1 MIVTEHSLWLLPLCI
16 IPGVLYAG
24 MVYWRVHK
32 PEMPRNMKIALSV
45 MRGFAVSA
53 IAFLLL
59 HPIVNSTQ
67 KEVEKPVIA
76 VGIDNSQSVLLTD
89 SLHYYTGS
97 FRRELQQVLQDMSRR
112 YQVDVYTIDD
122 GCHPGDSVDYSGKKT
137 DISSFFHTVESAYYR
152 KNLGAVVLLSD
163 GIANTGSSP
172 LYAAQKIKA
181 PIYTVAMGDT
191 TPTRDALIAKVN
203 YNKTVYLNNVFPI
216 EILVKAQDMAGK
228 SATLTLYEDGI
239 KVMEQPVHYSGSSHV
254 QWVKTSFEARKAG
267 LHTYKMNLSVADG
280 EITPL
285 NNTCTIAIQVLDKR
299 KKVAIVYA
307 SPHPDVAA
315 VARSLASS
323 DAYEVESYPIAGFN
337 KPAGEYDIMVLHGL
351 PIDAKS
357 KTLVNDINYR
367 GMPCVYMPCN
377 MDMYN
382 AFNSSDAGMQ
392 VLNKGSMTNEAYPE
406 VNPNFSGISL
416 MPSTADFLGNV
427 TPVEVPMAYYQP
439 GAQCQVVLY
448 QKIGKVS
455 TRYPLL
461 VLMQGHKARGAVLL
475 GNGWWRWRMCDYVQ
489 SSTWEHFDDLILKI
503 FQYVGIQE
511 DKSFFRV
518 KGKQVY
524 AENEPI
530 VFDAE
535 LYNANYEP
543 VNTPEVLMEIQG
555 ENQKHQFAFTRYGK
569 MYRLQAGSL
578 PQGTYLWKATT
589 TFNNEHYERSGS
601 FVVQE
606 VNMEA
611 LNITADY
618 QLLYNL
624 AAQSGGKCYS
634 DKQLDL
640 LRKHICNRT
649 DLKPVAHYHTLPHP
663 MAERIWVPV
672 LLILLM
678 CGEYFIRKWHGGY

>member
-1 MIVTEHSLWLLPLCI
+1 MVTEHSLWLVPLCI
-16 IPGVLYAG
+16 LLGVCYAG
-24 MVYWRVHK
+24 MVYGRVHK
-32 PEMPRNMKIALSV
+32 PEMPQNMKIALSV
-45 MRGFAVSA
+45 MRGFTVSA

-59 HPIVNSTQ
+59 HPIVNSTR
-67 KEVEKPVIA
+67 KEVEKPIIA

-89 SLHYYTGS
+89 TRHYYTDT
-97 FRRELQQVLQDMSRR
+97 FKRELQQLLQNMSRH

-122 GCHPGDSVDYSGKKT
+122 GCHPGAIADYSGKKT
-137 DISSFFHTVESAYYR
+137 DLSSFFHTVESAYYR

-163 GIANTGSSP
+163 GIVNAGGSP
-172 LYAAQKIKA
+172 LYAAQNIQA
-181 PIYTVAMGDT
+181 PIYTVTMGDT

-203 YNKTVYLNNVFPI
+203 YNKTVYLHNVFPI
-216 EILVKAQDMAGK
+216 EILVKATDMAGK
-228 SATLTLYEDGI
+228 NATLTLYEDGV
-239 KVMEQPVHYSGSSHV
+239 KLMEQPVHYSGNNHV
-254 QWVKTSFEARKAG
+254 QWIKTSFEADKAG
-267 LHTYKMNLSVADG
+267 MHTYKITLSVAEG

-285 NNTCTIAIQVLDKR
+285 NNTCTIAIQVPDKR

-315 VARSLASS
+315 VARSLATSN
-323 DAYEVESYPIAGFN
+323 AYEVESYQVNNFN

-351 PIDAKS
+351 PVDARS
-357 KTLVNDINYR
+357 KALVNDINYM
-367 GMPCVYMPCN
+367 GIPCLYMPCN

-382 AFNSSDAGMQ
+382 AFNSSATGLQ

-416 MPSTADFLGNV
+416 LPSTTDFLSGV
-427 TPVEVPMAYYQP
+427 SPVEVPMAQYQV
-439 GAQCQVVLY
+439 GAQCKVVLY

-455 TRYPLL
+455 TRYPLMVL
-461 VLMQGHKARGAVLL
+461 IQGNKARSAVLM
-475 GNGWWRWRMCDYVQ
+475 GNGWWRWRMYDYVQ
-489 SSTWEHFDDLILKI
+489 SSAWEHFDDLILKV

-518 KGKQVY
+518 KGRQVY
-524 AENEPI
+524 AENEPV

-543 VNTPEVLMEIQG
+543 VNTPEVLMELQG
-555 ENQKHQFAFTRYGK
+555 ETQKHQFAFTRYGK

-578 PQGTYLWKATT
+578 PQGTYKWKATT
-589 TFNNEHYERSGS
+589 TFNNEHYERSGN

-606 VNMEA
+606 VNVEA
-611 LNITADY
+611 LNVTADY

-634 DKQLDL
+634 DKQLDM
-640 LRKHICNRT
+640 LRKHICSRT
-649 DLKPVAHYHTLPHP
+649 DLKPVAHYHKLPH
-663 MAERIWVPV
+663 AVTDSLWVPI

-678 CGEYFIRKWHGGY
+678 CGEYFIRKWYGGY